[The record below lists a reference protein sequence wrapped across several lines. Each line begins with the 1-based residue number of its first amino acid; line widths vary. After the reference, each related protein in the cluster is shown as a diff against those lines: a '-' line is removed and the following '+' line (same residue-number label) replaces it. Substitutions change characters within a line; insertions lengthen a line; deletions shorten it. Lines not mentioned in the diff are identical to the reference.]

1 MDKLI
6 KILIADD
13 HTLIRDGL
21 INTISIRMAD
31 VAFGEASSAAEV
43 LKEVLYQKWDL
54 LILDI
59 NMPGRDGLDVLKEL
73 KTLQPEL
80 PVIVLSMY
88 PENQFAVRTLKIG
101 ASAYLTKETSSEE
114 LITAIHTVLKGQKY
128 ITASITRILT
138 EEITGKSANPTHE
151 TLSNCEFQVFKLI
164 ASGKNISGIALELSL
179 SVKTISVYRANILEK
194 LALKNN
200 AEITNY
206 AFKNNLIA

>member
-1 MDKLI
+1 MNTPI

-21 INTISIRMAD
+21 INTISKRMAD
-31 VAFGEASSAAEV
+31 VAFGEASSGVEV
-43 LKEVLYQKWDL
+43 LKEVLHQKWDL

-73 KTLQPEL
+73 KSLQPEL

-114 LITAIHTVLKGQKY
+114 LLIAINTVLKGQKY
-128 ITASITRILT
+128 ITSSITRILT
-138 EEITGKSANPTHE
+138 EEITGKSAKPTHE
-151 TLSNCEFQVFKLI
+151 TLSNREFQVFKLI
-164 ASGKNISGIALELSL
+164 ASGKNISGIGLELSL

-206 AFKNNLIA
+206 AFKNNLID

>member
-151 TLSNCEFQVFKLI
+151 TLSNHEFQVFKLI

>member
-1 MDKLI
+1 MEKPI

-21 INTISIRMAD
+21 INTISKRMAD
-31 VAFGEASSAAEV
+31 VTFGEASSAAEV
-43 LKEVLYQKWDL
+43 LKEALHQKWDL

-73 KTLQPEL
+73 KTLQPGL

-88 PENQFAVRTLKIG
+88 PENQFAIRTLKIG

-114 LITAIHTVLKGQKY
+114 LIIAINTVLKGQKY

-151 TLSNCEFQVFKLI
+151 TLSNREFQVFKLI

-206 AFKNNLIA
+206 AFKNNLID

>member
-1 MDKLI
+1 MEKPI

-13 HTLIRDGL
+13 HNLIRDGL
-21 INTISIRMAD
+21 INTIFKRMAD
-31 VAFGEASSAAEV
+31 VTFGEASSATEV
-43 LKEVLYQKWDL
+43 LQEVFHQKWDL

-80 PVIVLSMY
+80 PVIILSMY
-88 PENQFAVRTLKIG
+88 PEDQYAVRTLRIG
-101 ASAYLTKETSSEE
+101 ASAYLTKETSSKE
-114 LITAIHTVLKGQKY
+114 LIKAIQTVLAGQKY

-138 EEITGKSANPTHE
+138 EEIIGKSANPTHE
-151 TLSNCEFQVFKLI
+151 TLSNREFQVFKLI

-179 SVKTISVYRANILEK
+179 IVKTISVYRANILEK

-200 AEITNY
+200 AEITHY
-206 AFKNNLIA
+206 AFRNNLTD

>member
-151 TLSNCEFQVFKLI
+151 TLSNREFQVFKLI